1 MLDELLPLEEKRTVL
16 DDEMELLLLNE
27 LGLLPLDGLLTLDEL
42 LDELDVLA
50 SVLELLLLE
59 PLLLELLED
68 VMPTVLELLEFE
80 EELEVIPSV
89 LLEDEEEEE
98 LEVIPSVLSE
108 DDDEDEFIE
117 LLLKEEE
124 LLGNAHVE
132 EEEDNDESETD
143 DEDEDELSLG
153 ISFTDTLVTEDM
165 PEGTETTII
174 RGEFDTATKVL
185 TKVPTE

>member
-68 VMPTVLELLEFE
+68 VMPTVLELLEF
-80 EELEVIPSV
+80 
-89 LLEDEEEEE
+89 EEE